1 MIKTEGKCCKNVCE
15 VLGKCCTL
23 LSGCI
28 TCQCLRERSF
38 PSCEY
43 DCKDIC
49 RPCGQCCSAWAGCCT
64 TLVMRAQAEHA
75 NNNSTTMETEMDE
88 MLEDSRHTVNTTLTS
103 DVVQPPPSYNSIKG
117 IVIL

>member
-15 VLGKCCTL
+15 VLGECCTL

-49 RPCGQCCSAWAGCCT
+49 RPCGQCYSAWAGCCT
-64 TLVMRAQAEHA
+64 TLVLRPQAEHA
-75 NNNSTTMETEMDE
+75 NNNSTTMDTEMDE
-88 MLEDSRHTVNTTLTS
+88 MLEDSGHTVNTTLTS

>member
-1 MIKTEGKCCKNVCE
+1 MIKTDDTCCKMFCA
-15 VLGKCCTL
+15 VLGECCTL

-28 TCQCLRERSF
+28 ICQCLREH
-38 PSCEY
+38 CEC

-64 TLVMRAQAEHA
+64 TLVTRAQGDHA
-75 NNNSTTMETEMDE
+75 NNNSTTVETEMDE
-88 MLEDSRHTVNTTLTS
+88 MLEDSGHTVNTTLTS
-103 DVVQPPPSYNSIKG
+103 DVVQPPPSYNFIRG